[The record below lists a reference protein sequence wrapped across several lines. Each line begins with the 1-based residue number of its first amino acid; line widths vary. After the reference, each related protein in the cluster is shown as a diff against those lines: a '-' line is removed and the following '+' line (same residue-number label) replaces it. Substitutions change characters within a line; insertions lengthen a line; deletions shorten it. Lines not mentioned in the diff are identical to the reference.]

1 MDMGE
6 GVLVAIITLCG
17 SGVGSLCG
25 IIISNKLTNYR
36 ISELE
41 KKVDKHNSVIDR
53 TYKVEERI
61 ALVEKDVEVAN
72 HKIENLEER

>member
-36 ISELE
+36 IGKLE
-41 KKVDKHNSVIDR
+41 KKVDKHNLVIDR
-53 TYKVEERI
+53 T
-61 ALVEKDVEVAN
+61 
-72 HKIENLEER
+72 